1 MAFDTILIQFGLPP
15 FGPNDV
21 SPNWGLVQL
30 GYYLNGLS
38 PNGVSPNDPSVQMT
52 LVQMG
57 VVLELDCPIGVVQL
71 RLVQMGVYL
80 FIQMTVAEM
89 KQSDIKHK
97 NIVEYSIRTSS
108 TLYIYKLSLINLS
121 INMAATVVR

>member
-1 MAFDTILIQFGLPP
+1 
-15 FGPNDV
+15 
-21 SPNWGLVQL
+21 
-30 GYYLNGLS
+30 
-38 PNGVSPNDPSVQMT
+38 
-52 LVQMG
+52 MG